1 MPTVTLIAGST
12 TLAAGTLAAASG
24 WSSPTGLAA
33 FLTALVGAGACIWSV
48 ISATRKRRQID
59 VDAAVEI
66 IEALKKRD
74 ADEAK

>member
-1 MPTVTLIAGST
+1 MGVIAVAAGATAVAGSVIAG
-12 TLAAGTLAAASG
+12 ASG

-33 FLTALVGAGACIWSV
+33 FLTALVGAGAFVWSIV
-48 ISATRKRRQID
+48 SAAQKKKQID

-74 ADEAK
+74 ADED

>member
-1 MPTVTLIAGST
+1 MIPGAGAVVALGGTVIAS
-12 TLAAGTLAAASG
+12 ASG

-33 FLTALVGAGACIWSV
+33 FLTALVGAGAFIWSV

-74 ADEAK
+74 ADA

>member
-1 MPTVTLIAGST
+1 M
-12 TLAAGTLAAASG
+12 AAGTTATAGVLAATAG

-33 FLTALVGAGACIWSV
+33 FLTALVGAGAFIWSV
-48 ISATRKRRQID
+48 VSATRKRRQID